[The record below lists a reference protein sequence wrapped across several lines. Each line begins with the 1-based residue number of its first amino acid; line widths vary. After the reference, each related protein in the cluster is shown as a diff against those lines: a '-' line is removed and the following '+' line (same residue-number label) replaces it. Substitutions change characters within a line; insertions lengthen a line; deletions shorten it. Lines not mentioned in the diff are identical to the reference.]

1 MITIDFKDMDD
12 PFYGWSSWH
21 EKGEF
26 KCELQAIKAIEEHP
40 YTYYTNDGLR
50 LEHKRIIEQT
60 YEGTE
65 KVWDALGVP
74 KWRFRLVGEP
84 EPEPI
89 DWSVGA
95 LK

>member
-1 MITIDFKDMDD
+1 MITIQYKNMEDT
-12 PFYGWSSWH
+12 FYGWVPWY

-26 KCELQAIKAIEEHP
+26 KYESQAIKAIEDHP
-40 YTYYTNDGLR
+40 YTYHWHNGR
-50 LEHKRIIEQT
+50 KKISKRIIEQT